1 MIKHS
6 CIKAKVLSGVIGTA
20 LARAT
25 WFDALHSAR
34 RDTMIAEVATGSYA
48 LFGRLLQARDWLG
61 AFPELAGRAI
71 WAIDG

>member
-1 MIKHS
+1 
-6 CIKAKVLSGVIGTA
+6 VIGTA